1 MIKRTYCEYF
11 DEELNC
17 VTSETRI
24 YFLGLLV
31 YQYITHSKALNAI
44 YSYIPQEED
53 NDVLYTGTKI
63 GFNTDNINETEKI

>member
-1 MIKRTYCEYF
+1 MVRKTYCEYF
-11 DEELNC
+11 DEELKC

-31 YQYITHSKALNAI
+31 YKYTTHSKALNAI
-44 YSYIPQEED
+44 YSYIPQEEE
-53 NDVLYTGTKI
+53 NNGLYTGTNI